1 MNTKLGRQLVLDEL
15 FDLTLYRRMH
25 AIVSP
30 ALQETLDE
38 LIAIETKHYVFW
50 QRFFNTNTDKL
61 DAIRRIKLESILFGI
76 RLSGDTGAHL
86 MLEAIE
92 IHGIRKYLSV
102 WNRYK
107 DTPVGEALRGILE
120 DEFRHEDM
128 VVSEAIKKRIHPE
141 RIRDIFLGF
150 NDGMVEILGAV
161 VGFLAAFKDTNTVIA
176 ASVTVATAGA
186 LSMAAGAYASTNSER
201 EVAQMD
207 RDKESFLGNPQTDE
221 KTENPFVSAA
231 IVGVSYLFGSLV
243 SVLPVS
249 FGFTSI
255 LGPMIAAIVITILVS
270 GFISFLSGMQT
281 SRRILMNL
289 AIIATAVSVTY
300 AIGVLARHLWGINV

>member
-1 MNTKLGRQLVLDEL
+1 MTLGKKLVLDEL

-25 AIVSP
+25 GIVSP
-30 ALQETLDE
+30 ELKRTLDE
-38 LIAIETKHYVFW
+38 LISIETTHYAFW
-50 QRFFNTNTDKL
+50 QKFFKMDLTEL
-61 DAIRRIKLESILFGI
+61 DMTRRIKLEAIVLGI
-76 RLSGDTGAHL
+76 RIFGDTGAHL

-92 IHGIRKYLSV
+92 IHGVRKYLDV
-102 WNRYK
+102 WKIYK

-176 ASVTVATAGA
+176 ASITVATAGA

-201 EVAQMD
+201 EVEQMD
-207 RDKESFLGNPQTDE
+207 RDKNAFLGQADDLE
-221 KTENPFVSAA
+221 EAGHPFASAV

-243 SVLPVS
+243 SVLPIA
-249 FGFTSI
+249 FGFTSVWSPI
-255 LGPMIAAIVITILVS
+255 VAALIITVLVS
-270 GFISFLSGMQT
+270 GFISFLSGMRT
-281 SRRILMNL
+281 SRRIALNL
-289 AIIATAVSVTY
+289 ATIAIAVSITY
-300 AIGVLARHLWGINV
+300 IIGLIARSVWNITV